1 MSFDTTI
8 SLLQS
13 YMVNNT
19 IPDDKFN
26 TLFTVLENNADGN
39 CLFESVEQL
48 VGINNIST
56 AAKSTAANLRKQV
69 CDYYK
74 SFDKEKIYDEDSLEG
89 KLKIQMSVDNA
100 EFHARTGKE
109 LKRLHEKRICVSKEY
124 AGMMDIMVIA
134 MILRSNIVLL
144 IANEH
149 DFTVHPIKFA
159 NDAPIMFIKFNGEDH
174 YEALIPNNEA
184 LIPNSSGHGG
194 SMRKHRSLSRS
205 RSSRHGRSSS
215 TKKHRSLSRSRSS
228 RHGRSSSTKKHRSL
242 SRSRSSRHGRSSS
255 TKKQ

>member
-19 IPDDKFN
+19 IPDNTFN
-26 TLFTVLENNADGN
+26 TLFTVLENNANGN
-39 CLFESVEQL
+39 CLFESVEQ
-48 VGINNIST
+48 INNIFT
-56 AAKSTAANLRKQV
+56 PAQLRRLV

-74 SFDKEKIYDEDSLEG
+74 SFDKEKIYDEDSLDG

-109 LKRLHEKRICVSKEY
+109 LKRLHEKRICVPKEY

-134 MILRSNIVLL
+134 MILHSNIVLL

-149 DFTVHPIKFA
+149 DFTVHPIKVA
-159 NDAPIMFIKFNGEDH
+159 NDAPIMFIKFNGINH

-194 SMRKHRSLSRS
+194 SMRKHSSLSRS

-228 RHGRSSSTKKHRSL
+228 RHGRSY
-242 SRSRSSRHGRSSS
+242 S

>member
-13 YMVNNT
+13 YMVNNA
-19 IPDDKFN
+19 IPDNTFD

-39 CLFESVEQL
+39 CLFESVEQ
-48 VGINNIST
+48 INDIFT
-56 AAKSTAANLRKQV
+56 HAQLRRLV

-74 SFDKEKIYDEDSLEG
+74 SFDKNKIYDNDSLENH
-89 KLKIQMSVDNA
+89 LQIQMIGDNT

-109 LKRLHEKRICVSKEY
+109 LKRTHEKRICVSREY

-134 MILRSNIVLL
+134 MILHSNIVLL

-149 DFTVHPIKFA
+149 DYTVHPIKVA
-159 NDAPIMFIKFNGEDH
+159 NDAPIMFIKFNGINH
-174 YEALIPNNEA
+174 YEALIPNA
-184 LIPNSSGHGG
+184 GTLIHNG
-194 SMRKHRSLSRS
+194 S
-205 RSSRHGRSSS
+205 GRSGS
-215 TKKHRSLSRSRSS
+215 TKKHRSNSRPS
-228 RHGRSSSTKKHRSL
+228 RHRQGSSTKKHS
-242 SRSRSSRHGRSSS
+242 SHPSRHRRGSS